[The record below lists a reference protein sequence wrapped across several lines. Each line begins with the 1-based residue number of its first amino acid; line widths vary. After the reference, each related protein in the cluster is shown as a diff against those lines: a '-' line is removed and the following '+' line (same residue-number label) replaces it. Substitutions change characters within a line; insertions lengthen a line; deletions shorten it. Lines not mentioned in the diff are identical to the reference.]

1 MTTKAQAPCKASLF
15 GQLLAAFLSILIVA
29 QPILAQEPPPI
40 EANITL
46 EPLTVSTYTQIVP
59 NTQVPINLSLGSD
72 SLGTI
77 TPKPVPVALAVS
89 AVGAAIGENGACT
102 APIPSTA
109 IIQDC
114 GLGHT
119 SFESNMINLWLGIH
133 GMPES
138 EASVIYQYGGLELRS
153 ELRSFMFAYLRGVIL
168 EDASKRSP
176 SDQALYNWLQSAVK
190 DNEIAY
196 YDKAVKEYQ
205 KWFVNPCSFQ
215 LDQTVADTF
224 GISYNGQA
232 YCIASR
238 LPQAT
243 PLPGPTASYFKELGQ
258 IAGYDSKVTKYDGKI
273 TNSAVTG
280 AKIMLE
286 AQRDTDKW
294 VALGGLGV
302 SLAIGG
308 TVGAAVGANILSIAP
323 FIFRVTQEG
332 ASIAETAVIGITS
345 GVADVLGAAGIV
357 LIFAQIG
364 AEALVDL
371 LDTVNNQKEI
381 DAMVAYGK
389 TVANQTPDLAA
400 MLHDAVGFQ
409 KIFETFIAATLPDVQ
424 SQVPPALPALP
435 SPTDFSSY
443 GFYFE
448 DHTNNVV
455 GVNNSFNYTTWDPKY
470 PDYPG
475 NEPYPKYGTS
485 FNVSSFGTGWFIQTE
500 FQGAASHSFLSPTI
514 RYIDPNTGIHY
525 TADRIDKGRFLV
537 SKAPDA
543 VGDNDIDCPVKPITG
558 VSQSTANIPT
568 LCKSFVVNSL
578 NIYAF
583 DYANQTVRMP
593 QPPVF
598 ATPNAAAFS
607 IGQGSLVFYPKL
619 DSTSAGLP
627 CTIRTSGTLP
637 PGFAFSNGA
646 LYLQQ
651 IFAAAPGSYQ
661 FDFVANCETL
671 TNGNQSNY
679 SFGTAIT
686 TQTFTATV
694 YGTPTT
700 VFAPAAN
707 RINARFAAAAAIP
720 DAAEANDPS
729 GLQFVYPASDTHLTF
744 TQGRSTTL
752 LVQTNGGPGTTIAA
766 GANALPPGMTL
777 ADNGN
782 GTATVSGIPTGAAP
796 SCSSDCAIT
805 ASAPGLTSATL
816 ILNDTVALPQLPT
829 IPASQNIAWTAE
841 QNNIAAIDGS
851 AAANGTPTQVP
862 LSWSV
867 VGTLPSWASLTDN
880 GNNIANISGTPPVS
894 ATGQTIPIQF
904 HYSYGGNP
912 GFTSQAFTLNIA
924 VNPPAPVLSVS
935 PVLLFQV
942 GVAGSGTINSST
954 LSGAAGLGG
963 TWQVNAA
970 LPEGLTATSGTTSLV
985 IAGTPVSHGN
995 FLIPI
1000 QFTDTTGQS
1009 FTRNVSMM
1017 IDQPASLANFPAR
1030 LVLFEG
1036 VPANVILPVTAGFP
1050 RNPAGTPGDGLPS
1063 TSGTGIALT
1072 GAYPTT
1078 NGFTVTSTGGGLIFK
1093 GTPLAPASYPLT
1105 VSAQTVLSTGPVGD
1119 KVSQPFTLY
1128 VQPAGDM
1135 NLDGAVDCADYNLIK
1150 AHFGAVIGQA
1160 NYLDSADANRD
1171 GVVNILDL
1179 AFVQAHL
1186 PKGTVCR

>member
-1 MTTKAQAPCKASLF
+1 MKTRRASLF
-15 GQLLAAFLSILIVA
+15 SQLLAAFLSILIVA
-29 QPILAQEPPPI
+29 EPVIAQQPPPI
-40 EANITL
+40 QANITL
-46 EPLTVSTYTQIVP
+46 EPLTVPTYTQIVP
-59 NTQVPINLSLGSD
+59 NTQVPINLSLGSE
-72 SLGTI
+72 SLGPI
-77 TPKPVPVALAVS
+77 VAKPVPMQGAIS
-89 AVGAAIGENGACT
+89 AVGAAIGKNGVWT
-102 APIPSTA
+102 APIPATA

-114 GLGHT
+114 GLGQS

-133 GMPES
+133 GMADS
-138 EASVIYQYGGLELRS
+138 EASVIYQYGGFELRS
-153 ELRSFMFAYLRGVIL
+153 ELRSFMFAYLMGVIL

-176 SDQALYNWLQSAVK
+176 SDQALYNWLQTAVK
-190 DNEIAY
+190 ENEITY
-196 YDKAVKEYQ
+196 YNTAVKEYQ
-205 KWFVNPCSFQ
+205 KWFKDPCSYK
-215 LDQTVADTF
+215 LDATVAKTF
-224 GISYNGQA
+224 GIEYSGPG
-232 YCIASR
+232 YCVAAR

-243 PLPGPTASYFKELGQ
+243 PLPGPTVTYFKEIGQ
-258 IAGYDSKVTKYDGKI
+258 LVAYDNKISAYDGQVA
-273 TNSAVTG
+273 NAAVSG
-280 AKIMLE
+280 ANMMLE
-286 AQRDTDKW
+286 AERDTDKW
-294 VALGGLGV
+294 RALTGLGV
-302 SLAIGG
+302 SLAMGG
-308 TVGAAVGANILSIAP
+308 VFGGIAAGTITSIAPFAAASAVGSFSLEVNAAVGA
-323 FIFRVTQEG
+323 VVG
-332 ASIAETAVIGITS
+332 A
-345 GVADVLGAAGIV
+345 ADVLGVAGIV
-357 LIFAQIG
+357 LIFAEIG
-364 AEALVDL
+364 VYALIGL
-371 LDTVNNQKEI
+371 LDTLDNDNAIKALEASNNTI
-381 DAMVAYGK
+381 
-389 TVANQTPDLAA
+389 ANETPDLAK
-400 MLHDAVGFQ
+400 MLHDKVGYQ
-409 KIFETFIAATLPDVQ
+409 KIFETFIAATLPDVH
-424 SQVPPALPALP
+424 SQTSPALPELP
-435 SPTDFSSY
+435 SAADLSTY

-455 GVNNSFNYTTWDPKY
+455 GVNNTFNYTTWDPKY

-475 NEPYPKYGTS
+475 NEPYPKFGTS
-485 FNVSSFGTGWFIQTE
+485 FNVSSFGTAWFIQTE
-500 FQGAASHSFLSPTI
+500 FQGTKSHSFLSPSI

-537 SKAPDA
+537 SKAADQI
-543 VGDNDIDCPVKPITG
+543 GNNDIDCPAKPTTG
-558 VSQSTANIPT
+558 VTQTTANIPT
-568 LCKSFVVNSL
+568 ICKSFVANSL

-583 DYANQTVRMP
+583 DYANQTIRIP

-627 CTIRTSGTLP
+627 CSIRISGTLP

-651 IFAAAPGSYQ
+651 IFAAAPGTYQ
-661 FDFVANCETL
+661 FDFLANCETL

-679 SFGTAIT
+679 SFGTSVT

-694 YGTPTT
+694 YGAPTT

-707 RINARFAAAAAIP
+707 RINARFAAAATIF
-720 DAAEANDPS
+720 DAPAAGDPS

-752 LVQTNGGPGTTIAA
+752 LVQTNGASGTTIVA

-816 ILNDTVALPQLPT
+816 VLNDTVALPQLPT

-912 GFTSQAFTLNIA
+912 GFTSQAFTLNIS

-963 TWQVNAA
+963 TWQVNAV
-970 LPEGLTATSGTTSLV
+970 LPEGLTSTSGTTSLV
-985 IAGTPVSHGN
+985 IAGTPVSPGN
-995 FLIPI
+995 FLIPV
-1000 QFTDTTGQS
+1000 QFTDTSGQS

-1017 IDQPASLANFPAR
+1017 IDEPASLVNFPAR
-1030 LVLFEG
+1030 LVLFQG

-1072 GAYPTT
+1072 GTYSTT
-1078 NGFTVTSTGGGLIFK
+1078 NGFAVTSTGGGLIFD

-1105 VSAQTVLSTGPVGD
+1105 VSAQTVLSTGPIGD

-1128 VQPAGDM
+1128 VQPAGDV
-1135 NLDGAVDCADYNLIK
+1135 NLDGAVTCADYDLIK
-1150 AHFGAVIGQA
+1150 AHFGAVIGQP
-1160 NYLDSADANRD
+1160 NYLDFADPNHD

-1186 PKGTVCR
+1186 PRGTVCR